1 MAPPASLENVIGGK
15 LKLKTKK
22 TGGSIGKH
30 NSSGRPS
37 SPAAVAAAGLTSGG
51 HGKVLSKTLDKKRLT
66 NGRAKETR
74 RCAGEPTRGA
84 SKGGGAEITQGT
96 PARNERKTRVA
107 DRTQRPTENWTWLV
121 LLISNIQSFFF

>member
-37 SPAAVAAAGLTSGG
+37 SPAAAAAAAAAG
-51 HGKVLSKTLDKKRLT
+51 HGKVLSKTLNKKDSRTDAQKRHDAVLANRLAAQ
-66 NGRAKETR
+66 AKAAAQKSHKER
-74 RCAGEPTRGA
+74 LLEMNEKLA
-84 SKGGGAEITQGT
+84 SL
-96 PARNERKTRVA
+96 
-107 DRTQRPTENWTWLV
+107 TEHNDLPK
-121 LLISNIQSFFF
+121 IGPG

>member
-37 SPAAVAAAGLTSGG
+37 SPAAAAAAAAAGFTSGG
-51 HGKVLSKTLDKKRLT
+51 HGKVLSKTLDKKDSRTDAQKRHDAVLANRLAAQ
-66 NGRAKETR
+66 AKAAAQKSHKER
-74 RCAGEPTRGA
+74 LLEMNEKLA
-84 SKGGGAEITQGT
+84 SL
-96 PARNERKTRVA
+96 
-107 DRTQRPTENWTWLV
+107 TEHNDLPK
-121 LLISNIQSFFF
+121 IGPG

>member
-37 SPAAVAAAGLTSGG
+37 SPAAAGFTSAG
-51 HGKVLSKTLDKKRLT
+51 HGKVLSKTLDKKDSRTDAQKRHDAVLANRLAAQ
-66 NGRAKETR
+66 AKAAAQKSHKER
-74 RCAGEPTRGA
+74 LLEMNEKLA
-84 SKGGGAEITQGT
+84 SL
-96 PARNERKTRVA
+96 
-107 DRTQRPTENWTWLV
+107 TEHNDLPK
-121 LLISNIQSFFF
+121 IGPG

>member
-37 SPAAVAAAGLTSGG
+37 SPAAAAAAGG
-51 HGKVLSKTLDKKRLT
+51 HGKVLSKTLDKKDSRTDAQKRHDAVLANRLAAQ
-66 NGRAKETR
+66 AKAAAQKSHKER
-74 RCAGEPTRGA
+74 LLEMNEKLA
-84 SKGGGAEITQGT
+84 SL
-96 PARNERKTRVA
+96 
-107 DRTQRPTENWTWLV
+107 TEHNDLPK
-121 LLISNIQSFFF
+121 IGPG

>member
-37 SPAAVAAAGLTSGG
+37 SPAAAAAAAAG
-51 HGKVLSKTLDKKRLT
+51 HGKVLSKTLDKKDSRTDAQKRHDAVLANRLAAQ
-66 NGRAKETR
+66 AKAAAQKSHKER
-74 RCAGEPTRGA
+74 LLEMNEKLA
-84 SKGGGAEITQGT
+84 SL
-96 PARNERKTRVA
+96 
-107 DRTQRPTENWTWLV
+107 TEHNDLPK
-121 LLISNIQSFFF
+121 IGPG

>member
-37 SPAAVAAAGLTSGG
+37 SPPAAAAAAAAG
-51 HGKVLSKTLDKKRLT
+51 HGKVLSKTLDKKDSRTDAQKRHDAVLANRLAAQ
-66 NGRAKETR
+66 AKAAAQKSHKER
-74 RCAGEPTRGA
+74 LLEMNEKLA
-84 SKGGGAEITQGT
+84 SL
-96 PARNERKTRVA
+96 
-107 DRTQRPTENWTWLV
+107 TEHNDLPK
-121 LLISNIQSFFF
+121 IGPG